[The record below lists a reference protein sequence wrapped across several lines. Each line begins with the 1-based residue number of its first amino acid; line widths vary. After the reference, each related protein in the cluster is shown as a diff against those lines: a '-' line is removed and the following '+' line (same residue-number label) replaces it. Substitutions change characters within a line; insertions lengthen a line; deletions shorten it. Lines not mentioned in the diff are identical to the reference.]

1 MNLENKVVVV
11 TGGSAGLGEQ
21 ICYEAAKRGAIVV
34 TCARRTNLIGKVKE
48 QCMELSGKEAY
59 AFQLDVANP
68 ESVERLLEKINE
80 KVSKIDVF
88 VNNAGYGIFQEF
100 TEMDPAVIRNM
111 FEVNVLGMMVLTQQV
126 AIQMAEQ
133 KHGHIINVAS
143 IAGKIATPKTAV
155 YSATKFAVSDTS
167 IQPLGSLFEQML
179 LIVFDAAVLE
189 ISREKPGSNDDMAKR
204 HASLE

>member
-68 ESVERLLEKINE
+68 ESVERLLEKTGSFKNLQRWTRRSSEIC
-80 KVSKIDVF
+80 SKSMCL
-88 VNNAGYGIFQEF
+88 A
-100 TEMDPAVIRNM
+100 
-111 FEVNVLGMMVLTQQV
+111 
-126 AIQMAEQ
+126 
-133 KHGHIINVAS
+133 
-143 IAGKIATPKTAV
+143 
-155 YSATKFAVSDTS
+155 
-167 IQPLGSLFEQML
+167 
-179 LIVFDAAVLE
+179 
-189 ISREKPGSNDDMAKR
+189 
-204 HASLE
+204 

>member
-68 ESVERLLEKINE
+68 ESVERLLEKSMKKLVRSMSSSIMLATGSFKNLQRWTRRSSE
-80 KVSKIDVF
+80 ICSKS
-88 VNNAGYGIFQEF
+88 
-100 TEMDPAVIRNM
+100 M
-111 FEVNVLGMMVLTQQV
+111 FL
-126 AIQMAEQ
+126 A
-133 KHGHIINVAS
+133 
-143 IAGKIATPKTAV
+143 
-155 YSATKFAVSDTS
+155 
-167 IQPLGSLFEQML
+167 
-179 LIVFDAAVLE
+179 
-189 ISREKPGSNDDMAKR
+189 
-204 HASLE
+204 